1 MDDRYNGIESAYK
14 SVVGAHK
21 STYDWMFD
29 RPGPGFVDWLERGHG
44 IFWINGK
51 AGSGKSTLMKFIR
64 DNPRLSYHLKGT
76 AGNWK
81 EVMIADF
88 YFWAAGSAE
97 QRSQTG
103 LLMTILYCILK
114 QVKKLIPIVAP
125 REWGHV
131 GPIAARIVQDTFE
144 RTRDARDSRG
154 LPLISP
160 RGLLIQ
166 VYQEACLQW
175 TLQALLQ
182 VFHDLLVNLPPS
194 TLLLI
199 ILDGLDEYE
208 AKEQEMEELTELL
221 KQTGRMS
228 NVKICLSTRPWT
240 IFENQ
245 FGGGQYPTF
254 QLQHLTHNDIEFF
267 VTESLN
273 RSMLMQNLL
282 QAYPKQVPDLFST
295 IVLKA
300 EGVFLWVR
308 LVVRSSIKAL
318 QNGDELSD
326 LQEKVDE
333 LPEDLERLYK
343 HMLDR
348 IEPKY
353 WKRSSKIF
361 SIVDAA
367 SDPLYA
373 LTVWY
378 SGEAEANPL
387 EDLAVE
393 SKLARCYQVHL
404 RLMSQCAGLLELRHD
419 GSNISLPED
428 YSEADLLR
436 QDESWS
442 FSERQHYLRSRV
454 HHLHRTT
461 KDFLDRPDIASM
473 LSSRREPGFDVH
485 KWLAIHT
492 LVELRSATAKSPRY
506 TKEEDL
512 WDGTGFHLSR
522 INQTFSSYAANCRPG
537 DSALR
542 LSKIRDIFLRS
553 VGLSV
558 TVDARFVRC
567 INQAEDPDFLKTK
580 GWSSVDASDEAKQVS
595 SNDGM
600 YKDHLLICKELDCYG
615 RKELEILL
623 LEEGVKID

>member
-1 MDDRYNGIESAYK
+1 MDDRYNGIETAYK

-29 RPGPGFVDWLERGHG
+29 QPGPGFVDWLERGHG

-81 EVMIADF
+81 QVMIADF

-103 LLMTILYCILK
+103 LLMTVLYRILK
-114 QVKKLIPIVAP
+114 QVKKLLPIVAP
-125 REWGHV
+125 REWGQV
-131 GPIAARIVQDTFE
+131 GPIAARIVSDTFD
-144 RTRDARDSRG
+144 RTRRG
-154 LPLISP
+154 LPPITAQDILI
-160 RGLLIQ
+160 RINQ
-166 VYQEACLQW
+166 KACLQW
-175 TLQALLQ
+175 TREALLQ

-194 TLLLI
+194 MLLLV

-254 QLQHLTHNDIEFF
+254 QLQHLTHNDIEIF
-267 VTESLN
+267 VTESFN

-282 QAYPKQVPDLFST
+282 QAYPKQVPDMFST

-308 LVVRSSIKAL
+308 LVVRSLIRAL

-326 LQEKVDE
+326 LQKKVDE

-353 WKRSSKIF
+353 WRKSSKIF

-393 SKLARCYQVHL
+393 TKLARCYQLHL

-419 GSNISLPED
+419 GFNKSLPED

-436 QDESWS
+436 QDASWS

-461 KDFLDRPDIASM
+461 KDFLSRPDGASM
-473 LSSRREPGFDVH
+473 LISRREPDFDVY

-492 LVELRSATAKSPRY
+492 LVELRSATSQSPRY
-506 TKEEDL
+506 ASEADL

-522 INQTFSSYAANCRPG
+522 IIHTFSSYAANCGAG

-542 LSKIRDIFLRS
+542 LSKIRDIFLHS

-558 TVDARFVRC
+558 TEDARSVRC
-567 INQAEDPDFLKTK
+567 ISQVEVPEYFDDQVLPEYLGTK
-580 GWSSVDASDEAKQVS
+580 RRNSVNASDEAKQVS
-595 SNDGM
+595 SNDGV
-600 YKDHLLICKELDCYG
+600 YKTAC
-615 RKELEILL
+615 
-623 LEEGVKID
+623 

>member
-1 MDDRYNGIESAYK
+1 MDDRYNGIENAYK

-21 STYDWMFD
+21 STYDWMFE
-29 RPGPGFVDWLERGHG
+29 RPGPGFIDWLERGHG

-51 AGSGKSTLMKFIR
+51 AGSGKSTLMKSIR

-81 EVMIADF
+81 EVMVADF
-88 YFWAAGSAE
+88 YFWAAGSVE

-103 LLMTILYCILK
+103 LLMTILYRIFN
-114 QVKKLIPIVAP
+114 QVKKLLPIVAP

-131 GPIAARIVQDTFE
+131 GPIAARIRQDTFE
-144 RTRDARDSRG
+144 KTRGVPITPQA
-154 LPLISP
+154 
-160 RGLLIQ
+160 LLLR
-166 VYQEACLQW
+166 VCQEACLQW
-175 TLQALLQ
+175 TRQALLQ

-194 TLLLI
+194 TLLLM

-221 KQTGRMS
+221 KQTSRMS

-254 QLQHLTHNDIEFF
+254 QLQHLTHNDIEYF
-267 VTESLN
+267 VTESFN
-273 RSMLMQNLL
+273 RSMLMQNLR
-282 QAYPKQVPDLFST
+282 QAYPKQVPDIFST

-308 LVVRSSIKAL
+308 LVVRSLIRAL

-326 LQEKVDE
+326 LQKKVDE

-348 IEPKY
+348 IETKY

-361 SIVDAA
+361 SIVNAA
-367 SDPLYA
+367 SEPLYA

-393 SKLARCYQVHL
+393 TKLARCYQLHL
-404 RLMSQCAGLLELRHD
+404 RLMNQCAGLLELRHD
-419 GSNISLPED
+419 GFNTSLPED
-428 YSEADLLR
+428 HSETDLLR
-436 QDESWS
+436 RDESWS

-461 KDFLDRPDIASM
+461 KDFLDRPDVASI

-485 KWLAIHT
+485 RWLAIHT
-492 LVELRSATAKSPRY
+492 LVELRSATTKSPRY
-506 TKEEDL
+506 TNEVDL

-522 INQTFSSYAANCRPG
+522 INQNFSFYAANCGAG

-542 LSKIRDIFLRS
+542 LSNIRDIFLCS
-553 VGLSV
+553 VGLRA
-558 TVDARFVRC
+558 TIDERFVRC
-567 INQAEDPDFLKTK
+567 INQVGGPECLKTK
-580 GWSSVDASDEAKQVS
+580 CLNSVDASQDAKQVS

-600 YKDHLLICKELDCYG
+600 YWLLADF
-615 RKELEILL
+615 
-623 LEEGVKID
+623 